1 MYAINI
7 YQQLL
12 ARLYSSKWEQ
22 LVWTWKDISNNFKS
36 SKLSQVLNSSHL
48 FFKAFAWILNQY
60 LRYFTIRLWMTFG
73 ATLEKYLLMA
83 ASANI
88 FYVAI
93 DYENKTCMEVVANN
107 INIKIHQ
114 LFSKQRILRVCVTIY
129 SGKSQCT

>member
-1 MYAINI
+1 
-7 YQQLL
+7 
-12 ARLYSSKWEQ
+12 
-22 LVWTWKDISNNFKS
+22 
-36 SKLSQVLNSSHL
+36 
-48 FFKAFAWILNQY
+48 
-60 LRYFTIRLWMTFG
+60 MTFG

-129 SGKSQCT
+129 SGKSQGT